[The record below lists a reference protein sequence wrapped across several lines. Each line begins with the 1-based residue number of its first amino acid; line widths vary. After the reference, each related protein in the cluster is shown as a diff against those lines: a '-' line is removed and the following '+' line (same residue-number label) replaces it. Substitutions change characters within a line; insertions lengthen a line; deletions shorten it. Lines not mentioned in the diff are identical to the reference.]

1 MAGRRKVL
9 AAAALWGAC
18 AWFLSLD
25 VDFLVTNLRN
35 APHWLLQG
43 FRALFM
49 GVSVAMGYAIYRK
62 YLLEI
67 RTRSEKYAK
76 IREEIRRLLADLL
89 TTPDEDLIRQLHRTI
104 KRIEQGSNVTTPKP
118 LTQVRKEKSQ
128 RLRETRASNM
138 TIRRQILTS
147 SQSTQEGL
155 DIERERCRSLCCM
168 KQPDGLEKRGPTPD
182 AITVLRSEDRGRK
195 VNLS

>member
-104 KRIEQGSNVTTPKP
+104 KRIEQVLKRYDPQAAHAGEEGKKPK
-118 LTQVRKEKSQ
+118 V
-128 RLRETRASNM
+128 A
-138 TIRRQILTS
+138 
-147 SQSTQEGL
+147 
-155 DIERERCRSLCCM
+155 
-168 KQPDGLEKRGPTPD
+168 
-182 AITVLRSEDRGRK
+182 
-195 VNLS
+195 